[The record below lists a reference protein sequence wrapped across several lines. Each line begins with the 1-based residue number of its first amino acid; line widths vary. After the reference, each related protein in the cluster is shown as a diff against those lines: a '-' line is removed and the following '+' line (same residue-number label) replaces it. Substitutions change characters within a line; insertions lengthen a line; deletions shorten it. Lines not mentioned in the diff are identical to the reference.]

1 MHLSDDIYPSR
12 GALDPSEQKMR
23 PTPDHIGHK
32 VTNDMEWALNEA
44 ATSDNIKPAVS
55 EILDGITP
63 PEKRTPRTLGDIS
76 REEFEELM
84 GKATAT
90 EIIDTAFEKRK
101 EFDQIVSDYV
111 DAVAPELGRRTF
123 DDRAAAVHLAPDQIV
138 TLIRAEVDN
147 DLPTYLLALSNVIIS
162 LRVTVTHLVVTGGPP
177 PAMCQA
183 A

>member
-1 MHLSDDIYPSR
+1 VHLSDDVYPSR
-12 GALDPSEQKMR
+12 GHYDPIEQKMR
-23 PTPDHIGHK
+23 PTPDHNDHK
-32 VTNDMEWALNEA
+32 ITNDLAWALNEA
-44 ATSDNIKPAVS
+44 ANSNNIKPTVT
-55 EILDGITP
+55 EILDGVTP
-63 PEKRTPRTLGDIS
+63 PEARTPRTLGDIS

-84 GKATAT
+84 GKTAAA
-90 EIIDTAFEKRK
+90 EIIDNAFEAAEEK
-101 EFDQIVSDYV
+101 
-111 DAVAPELGRRTF
+111 RRTF
-123 DDRAAAVHLAPDQIV
+123 DGRTAALQLAPDQIV